1 MNPPGLSIAQLTT
14 GRARAR
20 LLPGARQR
28 FVAAIVAIA
37 ALALAGCST
46 NPATGQQAFTLLS
59 PANER
64 ALGREQHPRV
74 LAEFGGVYE
83 DPAVQAYVVG
93 IGSTLADRSEQAA
106 LPFTFTVLDS
116 AMVNAFAL
124 PGGYVYVTRGLMALA
139 DSEAELAGVIGHEIG
154 HVTARHGAQQHGR
167 SVLVGLGAGIAGI
180 LTGKRGVADSV
191 SLGGGLLLR
200 GYSRDQEFEADL
212 LGVRYMTRA
221 GYDPDAMASF
231 LGRLR
236 EKAKLDAKVLGVG
249 SDPDERSLISSHP
262 RTIDRVKEARAAI
275 LGAGPVD
282 GLVDREGYL
291 RRIEGMIYGDSP
303 EQGFVRGYRFVHP
316 ELRFEF
322 TVPPDFT
329 LVNGQT
335 AVKALSPNGAV
346 IVFDM
351 APTGPAASA
360 LDYVRHRWG
369 ARLALVD
376 LTRLT
381 IDGMEAA
388 TGVTRVST
396 ERGPFDLRLVA
407 ISPPNGRMYRFLFGT
422 PAQDTARQTPGL
434 QRTALGFRRLDGD
447 EAASERPYRIRLYTA
462 KPGDTVASL
471 ATMLPKD
478 ANAGAVF
485 RMLNGLPPGTE
496 PTAGRLLKYV
506 GY

>member
-1 MNPPGLSIAQLTT
+1 MN
-14 GRARAR
+14 GRSAANSTRGC
-20 LLPGARQR
+20 LPSS
-28 FVAAIVAIA
+28 AASTRTPAI
-37 ALALAGCST
+37 
-46 NPATGQQAFTLLS
+46 
-59 PANER
+59 
-64 ALGREQHPRV
+64 
-74 LAEFGGVYE
+74 
-83 DPAVQAYVVG
+83 QAYVAG
-93 IGSTLADRSEQAA
+93 IGSTLAGRSEQAA

-139 DSEAELAGVIGHEIG
+139 DSEAELAGVLGHEIG

-180 LTGKRGVADSV
+180 LTGDRGVADSV
-191 SLGGGLLLR
+191 SLGGGLILR
-200 GYSRDQEFEADL
+200 GYSRDQEFEADK

-236 EKAKLDAKVLGVG
+236 EKAKLEARILGEG
-249 SDPDERSLISSHP
+249 SDPDEHSLMSSHP
-262 RTIDRVKEARAAI
+262 RTIDRVEEARAAI

-291 RRIEGMIYGDSP
+291 RRIEGMTYGDSP
-303 EQGFVRGYRFVHP
+303 EQGFVRGHRFVHP
-316 ELRFEF
+316 HLRFEF

-351 APTGPAASA
+351 APPGPAASA
-360 LDYVRHRWG
+360 LDYVRNRWG

-381 IDGMEAA
+381 IDGLEAA
-388 TGVTRVST
+388 TGVTRVTT

-407 ISPPNGRMYRFLFGT
+407 ILSQSGRMYRFLFGT
-422 PAQDTARQTPGL
+422 PARDTARQTAGL
-434 QRTALGFRRLDGD
+434 QQAALSFRRLGVD
-447 EAASERPYRIRLYTA
+447 EAASERPYRVRLYTA
-462 KPGDTVASL
+462 RSGDTVAGL
-471 ATMLPKD
+471 VGMMPKD
-478 ANAGAVF
+478 PNAEALF
-485 RMLNGLPPGTE
+485 RLLNGLPPGSE
-496 PTAGRLLKYV
+496 PTTGQLLKYI